1 MPCKQDSVGSQ
12 TTPKNQIRPSDSNES
27 FGLLISEISAQ
38 LINCPFEKTEQHIS
52 QALAALGHGDR
63 KDRCYVFLF
72 NDDYSTMSNTHE
84 WVNSDISAHIDEL
97 QDVPRDAMPWFFDQM
112 LQQGQVVVSTL
123 SDLPPAAVGFQ
134 EELAREHIRS
144 MMAVGMF
151 LEGQL
156 LGFVGCDLVNRQVHW
171 TDIDVRQ
178 MRLVADLIANTIA
191 RQRSETKLRKTEA
204 ELRLANQRLAQ
215 LAREDGLTGLV
226 NRRGLDESLQ
236 HELQR
241 ARRNAQRLTVF
252 MIDVDHFK
260 SFNDVSGH
268 VAGDQALKAV
278 AKVFRQ
284 VFKRSGEVVARYG
297 GDEFFVVSP
306 QCVPSEAQERA
317 KKILECVRTLKDAGE
332 IERPVTVSIGIA
344 SLIPSTEDDVDSLLR
359 IVDQAVYQAKHHGRD
374 CSALITV

>member
-1 MPCKQDSVGSQ
+1 MTKTQSRPNDSS
-12 TTPKNQIRPSDSNES
+12 ES

-38 LINCPFEKTEQHIS
+38 LINCPYEQTEQHIS
-52 QALAALGHGDR
+52 KALAALGHGNR

-72 NDDYSTMSNTHE
+72 SNDYSTMSNTHE
-84 WVNSDISAHIDEL
+84 WVNVDITAHIDEL
-97 QDVPRDAMPWFFDQM
+97 QDVPKEAMPWFFEQM
-112 LQQGQVVVSTL
+112 LQKGQVVVSAL
-123 SDLPPAAVGFQ
+123 DDLPAAAVGLQ
-134 EELAREHIRS
+134 EELARERIRS
-144 MMAVGMF
+144 MMAVGMY
-151 LEGQL
+151 LEGQII
-156 LGFVGCDLVNRQVHW
+156 GFVGCDLVNRQVRW
-171 TDIDVRQ
+171 TDHDVRQ
-178 MRLVADLIANTIA
+178 MRLVADLISNTIA
-191 RQRSETKLRKTEA
+191 RQRSEAKLRKTEA
-204 ELRLANQRLAQ
+204 ELRLANQRLVQ

-226 NRRGLDESLQ
+226 NRRGLDEVLQ

-278 AKVFRQ
+278 AKVFRN

-317 KKILECVRTLKDAGE
+317 KKILECVRKLKDSGD

-344 SLIPSTEDDVDSLLR
+344 SLIPSTDDDVDSLLR

>member
-1 MPCKQDSVGSQ
+1 M
-12 TTPKNQIRPSDSNES
+12 
-27 FGLLISEISAQ
+27 ISEISAQ
-38 LINCPFEKTEQHIS
+38 LINCPYEHTEQHIS

-72 NDDYSTMSNTHE
+72 NADYSTMSNTHE
-84 WVNSDISAHIDEL
+84 WVNADITAHIDEL
-97 QDVPRDAMPWFFDQM
+97 QDVPRETMPWFFEQM
-112 LQQGQVVVSTL
+112 LQHGQVVVSAL
-123 SDLPPAAVGFQ
+123 DDLPDIASGFRD
-134 EELAREHIRS
+134 ELAREHIRS
-144 MMAVGMF
+144 MMAVGMY

-156 LGFVGCDLVNRQVHW
+156 LGFVGCDLVNRQVQWSEH
-171 TDIDVRQ
+171 DVRQ

-191 RQRSETKLRKTEA
+191 RQRSEAKLRKTEA

-226 NRRGLDESLQ
+226 NRRGLDEALQ

-278 AKVFRQ
+278 AKVFRA

-317 KKILECVRTLKDAGE
+317 KRILENVRQLKDAGD
-332 IERPVTVSIGIA
+332 IEQPVTVSIGIA
-344 SLIPSTEDDVDSLLR
+344 SLIPSADDDVDSLLR